1 MNRYDRQIRLEEVGI
16 LGQKKLAKASVL
28 CIGAGGLGSA
38 ILYYLA
44 SAGVGTIAI
53 VDGDYVDLTNLQ
65 RQILFTEADQGLAKA
80 SVAKARLEKLNST
93 ILVVAINEFLNEQNA
108 ENLFK
113 PYDLVID
120 GTDSFAT
127 KFLINKTA
135 KKLNKSWIYG
145 SVTGFEGQLAFFHPQ
160 GSCLHCLIPKAPI
173 QNQFSCA
180 EAGVLGAMVGWIASM
195 QALEAIRYFV
205 SDENCSL
212 ESKLLFVD
220 GWNYTQRKFEIPQQA
235 DCPVCHNLC
244 NRNDL
249 SVKDS
254 AVNNLSVND
263 SSVNDRNT
271 NNSSVSKLSNNDYS
285 AIIKEKVSAN
295 ANGLSAINS
304 NQSSHLIELPIEVR
318 ESELTRI
325 NPTHFLL
332 IDLCDEPTERK
343 FSADYQYSISDLFTQ
358 DDIPSEWKNSTKPL
372 LFFCERGYKSQS
384 ALSYLHALGFKD
396 AIHLVGGV
404 VSWKKVSAT
413 LITRIRS

>member
-28 CIGAGGLGSA
+28 CVGAGGLGSA
-38 ILYYLA
+38 VLYYLA

-53 VDGDYVDLTNLQ
+53 VDGDRVDLTNLQ
-65 RQILFTEADQGLAKA
+65 RQILFTEADQGLEKA
-80 SVAKARLEKLNST
+80 TAAKARLEKLNST
-93 ILVVAINEFLNEQNA
+93 ILIVAINEFLSEQNA

-113 PYDLVID
+113 PYDLIID

-160 GSCLHCLIPKAPI
+160 GSCLQCLIPKAPI

-180 EAGVLGAMVGWIASM
+180 EAGVLGAMVGWVASM

-205 SDENCSL
+205 SGNNSSL
-212 ESKLLFVD
+212 ESKLLFID
-220 GWNYTQRKFEIPQQA
+220 GWNYTQRKFEIPQQSN
-235 DCPVCHNLC
+235 CPICHNL
-244 NRNDL
+244 RSKND
-249 SVKDS
+249 
-254 AVNNLSVND
+254 LSVND
-263 SSVNDRNT
+263 STVNKLSTLDQSAIVKITSSENASDLPAKSDKSSVNSNKPS
-271 NNSSVSKLSNNDYS
+271 NLGSSLLESREP
-285 AIIKEKVSAN
+285 AITKID
-295 ANGLSAINS
+295 L
-304 NQSSHLIELPIEVR
+304 
-318 ESELTRI
+318 
-325 NPTHFLL
+325 THFLL
-332 IDLCDEPTERK
+332 IDLCDQSTEHQL
-343 FSADYQYSISDLFTQ
+343 SADFQYSISDLFTQ

-384 ALSYLHALGFKD
+384 ALSYLQALGFKNT
-396 AIHLVGGV
+396 IHLVGGV

-413 LITRIRS
+413 HIEKV